1 MTETEV
7 PLMDSEAFDLLSEAR
22 AMSRE
27 ITGWRRHLHEN
38 PELSFEEV
46 EATEYLGKILEG
58 LGLHPVRRTKT
69 GLWAD
74 ISGHAD
80 GPTILI
86 RVDMDALP
94 IQEEAAVSYRSRRSG
109 IMHACGHDGHAAMGV
124 GAAKLLMAHRASLPG
139 RVRVLLQPAEEKLP
153 GGAPQ
158 MIEAG
163 VLDGVQEAVG
173 LHLIP
178 FVGQRLLRAGEV
190 SVVEGAAMASPDSYR
205 VVVRGVGGHGAMPH
219 LARDPVPAAAAIVST
234 LQTIV
239 SRNVSPVTPAV
250 VTVGSIHGGEADN
263 VIPPEVTMTGT
274 VRTFDDAT
282 RSLAETAMRR
292 VITETAAAFGV
303 LAEFTYERGYPVLVN
318 APHATRAFQA
328 VTGSLLGDEALVPG
342 EPMMGGEDFAYILR
356 KTPGVYFWLGCANEE
371 LGAVY
376 ANHDPRF
383 MIDES
388 ALPVGSALLAA
399 TAMRLLAG

>member
-1 MTETEV
+1 
-7 PLMDSEAFDLLSEAR
+7 MDAEAFDLLSESR
-22 AMSRE
+22 SISRE
-27 ITGWRRHLHEN
+27 IAGWRRHLHEH

-46 EATEYLGKILEG
+46 EATEYLAQILEG
-58 LGLHPVRRTKT
+58 WGLHPVRRTKT
-69 GLWAD
+69 GVWAD
-74 ISGHAD
+74 IAGDAD

-94 IQEEAAVSYRSRRSG
+94 VQEEAAVPYRSKRPG
-109 IMHACGHDGHAAMGV
+109 IMHACGHDGHAAMGL

-163 VLDGVQEAVG
+163 VLDGVDEAVG
-173 LHLIP
+173 LHLIT

-190 SVVEGAAMASPDSYR
+190 AVVEGAAMASPDSYR

-219 LARDPVPAAAAIVST
+219 LTHDPVPAAAAIVSA

-250 VTVGSIHGGEADN
+250 VTVGSIHGGQADN

-282 RSLAETAMRR
+282 RSLVETAMRR

-303 LAEFTYERGYPVLVN
+303 TAEFTYERGYPVLVN
-318 APHATRAFQA
+318 APHATGAFQA
-328 VTGSLLGDEALVPG
+328 VAEALLGEAALVPG

-356 KTPGVYFWLGCANEE
+356 ETPGVYFWLGCASEE

-383 MIDES
+383 TIDES
-388 ALPVGSALLAA
+388 SLPVGSALLAA